1 MRDTRTT
8 AQMVL
13 ARLRADA
20 PSDTRGVDGK
30 QARRHAGPAASRP
43 PRQGPRVRRHREPG
57 RLVTTVNA
65 ATASSIEE
73 SGPALR

>member
-8 AQMVL
+8 AEMVL

-30 QARRHAGPAASRP
+30 QATLRH
-43 PRQGPRVRRHREPG
+43 QDRVPESEG
-57 RLVTTVNA
+57 TVNP
-65 ATASSIEE
+65 
-73 SGPALR
+73 GG